1 MLLIRRFEEKCGQ
14 FYGMGLIGGFC
25 HLYIGQEAVIMGFEF
40 AKQKGDSMI
49 TSYRDHAHIIMSG
62 IDPKFVMAELTGRAS
77 GCSKGK
83 GGSMHMF
90 DIPGKFYGGHGIV
103 GAQVPIGTGL
113 AFAEKYNN
121 TKNICYTFLGDG
133 AVNQGQVYEAFNM
146 ASLWKLPVV
155 YVIENN
161 EYSMGTAV
169 KRSTSMVELYKK
181 GESFGIAGIQVNGM
195 DVDAVYNA
203 AVFASDYARS
213 GAGPIIVEVKTYRFR
228 GHSMS
233 DPAKYRTKEEVEQY
247 KGRDPLADVRNII
260 VDNKY
265 ASEEDLKTIEKKG
278 AYMAEITVREA
289 LQLAM
294 KEEMQRDERV
304 FILGEEVAEYQGAY
318 KITQGLL
325 QEFGPK
331 RVIDS
336 PISEHG
342 FTGLAIGAA
351 FGGLRPIVEFMTFNF
366 AMQAFDQIVNSAAK
380 TNYMSGG
387 QLGCPIVF
395 RGPNGAAAR
404 VAAQHSQ
411 NFAAVYSHIPGLKVI
426 APYSAEDAK
435 GLLISAIRDDNPVI
449 FLENEIMYGRS
460 FEIPDVIE
468 PIPIG
473 KARIVKEGGDVT
485 ILAFSLQV
493 GMAIEAANIL
503 AEENIDAEIIDL
515 RTIKPLDIETIL
527 ESVRKTNRLISVEE
541 GWFFAGIGA
550 TISSI
555 VIREAFDYLDA
566 APEVVSGKD
575 VPLPYAENLEK
586 MSLPTVEEIIAA
598 AKRACYR

>member
-1 MLLIRRFEEKCGQ
+1 
-14 FYGMGLIGGFC
+14 
-25 HLYIGQEAVIMGFEF
+25 
-40 AKQKGDSMI
+40 
-49 TSYRDHAHIIMSG
+49 
-62 IDPKFVMAELTGRAS
+62 
-77 GCSKGK
+77 
-83 GGSMHMF
+83 
-90 DIPGKFYGGHGIV
+90 
-103 GAQVPIGTGL
+103 
-113 AFAEKYNN
+113 
-121 TKNICYTFLGDG
+121 
-133 AVNQGQVYEAFNM
+133 
-146 ASLWKLPVV
+146 
-155 YVIENN
+155 
-161 EYSMGTAV
+161 
-169 KRSTSMVELYKK
+169 
-181 GESFGIAGIQVNGM
+181 
-195 DVDAVYNA
+195 
-203 AVFASDYARS
+203 
-213 GAGPIIVEVKTYRFR
+213 
-228 GHSMS
+228 
-233 DPAKYRTKEEVEQY
+233 
-247 KGRDPLADVRNII
+247 
-260 VDNKY
+260 
-265 ASEEDLKTIEKKG
+265 
-278 AYMAEITVREA
+278 MAEITVREA

-395 RGPNGAAAR
+395 RGLNGAAAR

>member
-1 MLLIRRFEEKCGQ
+1 
-14 FYGMGLIGGFC
+14 
-25 HLYIGQEAVIMGFEF
+25 
-40 AKQKGDSMI
+40 
-49 TSYRDHAHIIMSG
+49 
-62 IDPKFVMAELTGRAS
+62 
-77 GCSKGK
+77 
-83 GGSMHMF
+83 
-90 DIPGKFYGGHGIV
+90 
-103 GAQVPIGTGL
+103 
-113 AFAEKYNN
+113 
-121 TKNICYTFLGDG
+121 
-133 AVNQGQVYEAFNM
+133 
-146 ASLWKLPVV
+146 
-155 YVIENN
+155 
-161 EYSMGTAV
+161 
-169 KRSTSMVELYKK
+169 
-181 GESFGIAGIQVNGM
+181 
-195 DVDAVYNA
+195 
-203 AVFASDYARS
+203 
-213 GAGPIIVEVKTYRFR
+213 
-228 GHSMS
+228 
-233 DPAKYRTKEEVEQY
+233 
-247 KGRDPLADVRNII
+247 
-260 VDNKY
+260 
-265 ASEEDLKTIEKKG
+265 
-278 AYMAEITVREA
+278 MAEITVREA

-325 QEFGPK
+325 QEFGSK
-331 RVIDS
+331 RVIDT

-435 GLLISAIRDDNPVI
+435 GLLMSAIRDDNPVI

-460 FEIPDVIE
+460 FEVPYVIE

-473 KARIVKEGGDVT
+473 KARVVKEGDDIT

-493 GMAIEAANIL
+493 GMAIEAAKIL

-515 RTIKPLDIETIL
+515 RTIKPLDIEAIL
-527 ESVRKTNRLISVEE
+527 ESVRKTNRLVCVEE

-555 VIREAFDYLDA
+555 VIKEAFDYLDA
-566 APEVVSGKD
+566 APEVVSGKE

-586 MSLPTVEEIIAA
+586 MSLPTVEEIVAA

>member
-1 MLLIRRFEEKCGQ
+1 
-14 FYGMGLIGGFC
+14 
-25 HLYIGQEAVIMGFEF
+25 
-40 AKQKGDSMI
+40 
-49 TSYRDHAHIIMSG
+49 
-62 IDPKFVMAELTGRAS
+62 
-77 GCSKGK
+77 
-83 GGSMHMF
+83 
-90 DIPGKFYGGHGIV
+90 
-103 GAQVPIGTGL
+103 
-113 AFAEKYNN
+113 
-121 TKNICYTFLGDG
+121 
-133 AVNQGQVYEAFNM
+133 
-146 ASLWKLPVV
+146 
-155 YVIENN
+155 
-161 EYSMGTAV
+161 
-169 KRSTSMVELYKK
+169 
-181 GESFGIAGIQVNGM
+181 
-195 DVDAVYNA
+195 
-203 AVFASDYARS
+203 
-213 GAGPIIVEVKTYRFR
+213 
-228 GHSMS
+228 
-233 DPAKYRTKEEVEQY
+233 
-247 KGRDPLADVRNII
+247 
-260 VDNKY
+260 
-265 ASEEDLKTIEKKG
+265 
-278 AYMAEITVREA
+278 MAEITVREA

-426 APYSAEDAK
+426 APYSADDAK

-473 KARIVKEGGDVT
+473 KARIVKEGADVT